1 MGATAT
7 LSASVLVVEPGQETS
22 CVVNIRNA
30 GRVVDQ
36 FSVDVVGEAGGWVSA
51 EPPTVNVIPGETATV
66 TVRFAPPRSSAVVA
80 GQIPFGIRVFSSED
94 PGGSVVEEGT
104 VEVLPF
110 TEVTGEMVPAKVE
123 ASSKA
128 NFEVAVDNR
137 GNHPVAVELSPS
149 DPEDDLD
156 FRLERSQ
163 LDLAP
168 GTAAFVRMQVKPRKR
183 FLRGQPQRHPFRVL
197 VTAEGR
203 EAFPVEGTLVQRQ
216 LLPKWLLP
224 LLAALLVVALAVVA
238 LWFTV
243 LKPAVRSA
251 AREAAVAQNQEI
263 IQAAQQAGGAAGE
276 AKKDADQAKQN
287 SEKAM
292 QAAGLDPANPAA
304 DPANPANPVKP
315 AAGGATAGDPTDFRV
330 AADAAIVADPKK
342 FTEFPYTMPD
352 PAKTLVITD
361 LVFQNPRGDN
371 GTVRL
376 LRTANGQKSVLL
388 EVGLANFRDL
398 DHHWLQAWRFLP
410 GEKVVLAVSCQNPG
424 DRGNCSP
431 SVSFSGRIEG

>member
-7 LSASVLVVEPGQETS
+7 LSATVLVAEPGQEAV
-22 CVVNIRNA
+22 CAVNIRNA

-36 FSVDVVGEAGGWVSA
+36 FTIDVVGDAGAWAVA
-51 EPPTVNVIPGETATV
+51 EPPVVNVIPGETATV
-66 TVRFAPPRSSAVVA
+66 NVRFAPPRSSDVMA
-80 GQIPFGIRVFSSED
+80 GQVPFGIRVSSSED
-94 PGGSVVEEGT
+94 PAGSVVEEGT
-104 VEVLPF
+104 VDVLPF
-110 TEVTGEMVPAKVE
+110 TDVTGEMVPAKVE
-123 ASSKA
+123 TASKA

-137 GNHPVAVELSPS
+137 GNHPVAVGLRPF
-149 DPEDDLD
+149 DPEDDLE
-156 FRLERSQ
+156 FRLERTELELGQ
-163 LDLAP
+163 
-168 GTAAFVRMQVKPRKR
+168 GTAAFVRLRVKPRRR

-197 VTAEGR
+197 VAADGLEP
-203 EAFPVEGTLVQRQ
+203 FPVEGTLVQRQ

-224 LLAALLVVALAVVA
+224 LLAALLVLALAIVV

-243 LKPAVRSA
+243 LKPAVNSA

-292 QAAGLDPANPAA
+292 QAAGLDPANPAGG
-304 DPANPANPVKP
+304 PTNQVKP
-315 AAGGATAGDPTDFRV
+315 VSGAAATGDPIDFRV
-330 AADAAIVADPKK
+330 AADTAIVADPKK
-342 FTEFPYTMPD
+342 FAEFPYTMTD
-352 PAKTLVITD
+352 PQKTLVITD
-361 LVFQNPRGDN
+361 LVFQNPRGDT

-376 LRTANGQKSVLL
+376 LRSAANGQKSVLL

-410 GEKVVLAVSCQNPG
+410 GEKIVLAVSCQNPG
-424 DRGNCSP
+424 DHGNCTP
-431 SVSFSGRIEG
+431 SVSFSGRTEG

>member
-7 LSASVLVVEPGQETS
+7 LSATVLAAEPGQEAV
-22 CVVNIRNA
+22 CAVNIRNA

-36 FSVDVVGEAGGWVSA
+36 FTVDVVGDAGAWAVA
-51 EPPTVNVIPGETATV
+51 EPPAVNVIPGETATV
-66 TVRFAPPRSSAVVA
+66 TVRFAPPRSSEVPA
-80 GQIPFGIRVFSSED
+80 GQVHFGIRVTSSED
-94 PGGSVVEEGT
+94 PAGSVVEEGT
-104 VEVLPF
+104 IDVLPF
-110 TEVTGEMVPAKVE
+110 ADVTGEMVPAKVE

-128 NFEVAVDNR
+128 NFEVAVDNH
-137 GNHPVAVELSPS
+137 GNYPVAVGLRPF

-156 FRLERSQ
+156 FRLERTQ
-163 LDLAP
+163 LDLAQ
-168 GTAAFVRMQVKPRKR
+168 GTAAFVRMRVKPRRR

-197 VTAEGR
+197 VAAEGL
-203 EAFPVEGTLVQRQ
+203 EPFPVEGTLVQRQ

-224 LLAALLVVALAVVA
+224 LLAALLVVALAAVI

-243 LKPAVRSA
+243 LKPAVTSA

-276 AKKDADQAKQN
+276 AKKNADQAKQN

-292 QAAGLDPANPAA
+292 QAAGLDPSNPAA
-304 DPANPANPVKP
+304 DPTNPVKP
-315 AAGGATAGDPTDFRV
+315 ANGAATAGDPTDFRV
-330 AADAAIVADPKK
+330 AADSAIVADPKR
-342 FTEFPYTMPD
+342 FTEFPYTLAD
-352 PAKTLVITD
+352 PQKTLVITD
-361 LVFQNPRGDN
+361 MVFQNPRGDT

-376 LRTANGQKSVLL
+376 LRSAANGQKTVLL

-410 GEKVVLAVSCQNPG
+410 GEKLVLAVSCQNPG
-424 DRGNCSP
+424 DRGNCTP
-431 SVSFSGRIEG
+431 SVSFSGRTEG